1 MKFEIEDQVPSKKS
15 ESSDF
20 YVDFSLKLLSALKER
35 VQEHNDKNEKK
46 ISLNQVI
53 EKYYS
58 AASKYTKDESID
70 INTHSMAKV
79 NEFLEGRKG
88 EINFDNAE
96 KDTEKLESQNGISFS
111 SKVGTTKLYEVVGR
125 PYIIN
130 YTRL

>member
-58 AASKYTKDESID
+58 AASKYIKDESID
-70 INTHSMAKV
+70 INTYSMAKV
-79 NEFLEGRKG
+79 NEFLEGKKG
-88 EINFDNAE
+88 EFNLDKAE
-96 KDTEKLESQNGISFS
+96 KDIQKYGLDFDFENVNNLYISYPKQKTDKWF
-111 SKVGTTKLYEVVGR
+111 E
-125 PYIIN
+125 I
-130 YTRL
+130 

>member
-35 VQEHNDKNEKK
+35 VQEHNDKDEKK

-58 AASKYTKDESID
+58 AASKYIKDESID
-70 INTHSMAKV
+70 INTYSMAKV
-79 NEFLEGRKG
+79 NEFLEGKKG
-88 EINFDNAE
+88 EFNLDKAE
-96 KDTEKLESQNGISFS
+96 KDIQKYGLDFDFENVNNLYISYPKQKTDKWF
-111 SKVGTTKLYEVVGR
+111 E
-125 PYIIN
+125 I
-130 YTRL
+130 

>member
-58 AASKYTKDESID
+58 AASKYIKDDSID

-79 NEFLEGRKG
+79 NEFLEGKKG
-88 EINFDNAE
+88 DFNIDKAE
-96 KDTEKLESQNGISFS
+96 KDIKKYGLDFDFENVNNLYISYPKQKTDKWF
-111 SKVGTTKLYEVVGR
+111 E
-125 PYIIN
+125 I
-130 YTRL
+130 

>member
-58 AASKYTKDESID
+58 AASKYVKDESID
-70 INTHSMAKV
+70 INTYSMAKV
-79 NEFLEGRKG
+79 NEFLEGKKG
-88 EINFDNAE
+88 EFNLDKAE
-96 KDTEKLESQNGISFS
+96 KDIQKYGLDFDFENVNNLYISYPKQKTDKWF
-111 SKVGTTKLYEVVGR
+111 E
-125 PYIIN
+125 I
-130 YTRL
+130 

>member
-58 AASKYTKDESID
+58 AASKYIKDESID

-79 NEFLEGRKG
+79 NEFLEGKKG
-88 EINFDNAE
+88 DFNIDKAE
-96 KDTEKLESQNGISFS
+96 KDIKKYGLDFDFENVNNLYISYPKQKTDKWF
-111 SKVGTTKLYEVVGR
+111 E
-125 PYIIN
+125 I
-130 YTRL
+130 

>member
-58 AASKYTKDESID
+58 AASKYIKDESID

-79 NEFLEGRKG
+79 NEFLEGKKG
-88 EINFDNAE
+88 DFNIDKAE
-96 KDTEKLESQNGISFS
+96 KDIKKYGLDFDFENVNNLYISYP
-111 SKVGTTKLYEVVGR
+111 KQKTDKWIE
-125 PYIIN
+125 I
-130 YTRL
+130 

>member
-79 NEFLEGRKG
+79 NEFLEGKKG
-88 EINFDNAE
+88 EFNLDKAE
-96 KDTEKLESQNGISFS
+96 KDIQKYGLDFDFENVNNLYISYPKQKTDKWF
-111 SKVGTTKLYEVVGR
+111 E
-125 PYIIN
+125 I
-130 YTRL
+130 

>member
-1 MKFEIEDQVPSKKS
+1 MKFEIENQVPSKKS

-79 NEFLEGRKG
+79 NEFLEGKKG
-88 EINFDNAE
+88 DFNIDKAE
-96 KDTEKLESQNGISFS
+96 KDIKKYGLDFDFENVNNLYISYPKQKTDKWF
-111 SKVGTTKLYEVVGR
+111 E
-125 PYIIN
+125 I
-130 YTRL
+130 

>member
-79 NEFLEGRKG
+79 NEFLEGKKG
-88 EINFDNAE
+88 DFNIDKAE
-96 KDTEKLESQNGISFS
+96 KDIKKYGLDFDFENVNNLYISYPKQKTDKWF
-111 SKVGTTKLYEVVGR
+111 E
-125 PYIIN
+125 I
-130 YTRL
+130 

>member
-46 ISLNQVI
+46 TSLNQVI

-79 NEFLEGRKG
+79 NEFLEGKKG
-88 EINFDNAE
+88 DFNVDKAE
-96 KDTEKLESQNGISFS
+96 KDIKKYGLDFDFENVNNLYISYPKQKSDKWF
-111 SKVGTTKLYEVVGR
+111 E
-125 PYIIN
+125 I
-130 YTRL
+130 